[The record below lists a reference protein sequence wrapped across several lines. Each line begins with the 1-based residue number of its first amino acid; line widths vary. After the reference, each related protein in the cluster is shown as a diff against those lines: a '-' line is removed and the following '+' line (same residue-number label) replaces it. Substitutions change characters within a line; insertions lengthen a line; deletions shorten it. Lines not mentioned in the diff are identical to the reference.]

1 MLARKNISST
11 HWHSAHGTKS
21 LKIGVNDRGQ
31 RLISRHGYTF
41 LLSNAGSGVINS
53 NAGGGAS
60 IDKRLRVV
68 HVACGGCSLVYGSH
82 NGHGAVVA
90 CTSFHSMRDGFLAE
104 RARIVPG
111 LATTHEPAML
121 GK

>member
-1 MLARKNISST
+1 
-11 HWHSAHGTKS
+11 
-21 LKIGVNDRGQ
+21 
-31 RLISRHGYTF
+31 LISRHGYTF
-41 LLSNAGSGVINS
+41 LLSNDGSGVINS

-68 HVACGGCSLVYGSH
+68 HVAGGCCSLVYGSH

-90 CTSFHSMRDGFLAE
+90 CTSFHSMRDGFLKRAAE
-104 RARIVPG
+104 RARSVPG